1 MQQAPVVD
9 MAGTCDLHIHPGP
22 DIFVR
27 IADDL
32 GIAQMARNA
41 GQRAILLKC
50 HVENTASRA
59 YHVQQLVPE
68 VKIFGSIVLNWF
80 VGGLNPVG
88 VEAALRMGAKEVF
101 MPTIHSQRHGEHYKV
116 LGDYGKFSIS
126 GITYPV
132 TGITGLDETG
142 KLKKELRDICELV
155 AQYDAILGTGHFNR
169 EETYALVRAAREAG
183 VNKILITHPHDHFVR
198 FNDDQLKE
206 LISMGAMLELCS
218 GGVQPVPGYATIDMV
233 ANTIKNVGA
242 SSIIISSDAGAPRK
256 PIPPECT
263 RVYGNCLISKGISVE
278 EFDVMTKRNP
288 AYLVGLD

>member
-101 MPTIHSQRHGEHYKV
+101 M
-116 LGDYGKFSIS
+116 
-126 GITYPV
+126 
-132 TGITGLDETG
+132 
-142 KLKKELRDICELV
+142 
-155 AQYDAILGTGHFNR
+155 
-169 EETYALVRAAREAG
+169 AARYLRAG
-183 VNKILITHPHDHFVR
+183 RAVRCHPGH
-198 FNDDQLKE
+198 
-206 LISMGAMLELCS
+206 GAF
-218 GGVQPVPGYATIDMV
+218 QPGRNVCPGP
-233 ANTIKNVGA
+233 G
-242 SSIIISSDAGAPRK
+242 SAGSRRK
-256 PIPPECT
+256 
-263 RVYGNCLISKGISVE
+263 
-278 EFDVMTKRNP
+278 
-288 AYLVGLD
+288 